1 MSYLRS
7 FGVLLVAVGVS
18 FGAGA
23 AESVIRTPLAGS
35 NFPIAAAVSVTAGT
49 DLVFVS
55 GATASVADS
64 SAPAGSIAAYG
75 NTEIQTV
82 SVLKALAATLERVN
96 LKLSDVVQLR
106 VFLVGDPDKG
116 GKMDFAGLQAGY
128 TQFFGTKDQPNLP
141 ARTTVQVASLAG
153 PGLLVEIDAVAAR
166 SH

>member
-1 MSYLRS
+1 LIYLRS
-7 FGVLLVAVGVS
+7 LSVLLIAAGVQ

-23 AESVIRTPLAGS
+23 AESIVRTPLAGS
-35 NFPIAAAVSVTAGT
+35 NFPIAAAVSVPAGS

-55 GATASVADS
+55 GATASVADP

-82 SVLKALAATLERVN
+82 SVLKSLAATLERVN

-128 TQFFGTKDQPNLP
+128 TQFFGTREQPNLP
-141 ARTTVQVASLAG
+141 SRTTVQVASLAG

-166 SH
+166 PH

>member
-1 MSYLRS
+1 MKKFSAFLA
-7 FGVLLVAVGVS
+7 VAALQ
-18 FGAGA
+18 AGA
-23 AESVIRTPLAGS
+23 FAADPVVRTPLAGS
-35 NFPIAAAVSVTAGT
+35 NFPIAAAVTVTAGT

-55 GATASVADS
+55 GATAAIADPKAPPG
-64 SAPAGSIAAYG
+64 SAAAYG
-75 NTEIQTV
+75 NTETQTV
-82 SVLKALAATLERVN
+82 SVFKSLEATLARVG

-106 VFLVGDPDKG
+106 VFLVGDPALG

-128 TQFFGTKDQPNLP
+128 TKFYGTSDQPNLP

>member
-1 MSYLRS
+1 
-7 FGVLLVAVGVS
+7 
-18 FGAGA
+18 
-23 AESVIRTPLAGS
+23 
-35 NFPIAAAVSVTAGT
+35 
-49 DLVFVS
+49 VFVS
-55 GATASVADS
+55 GATASVADN
-64 SAPAGSIAAYG
+64 SAPAGSVAAYG
-75 NTEIQTV
+75 NTEVQTV
-82 SVLKALAATLERVN
+82 SVLKSLAATLERVN

-106 VFLVGDPDKG
+106 VFLVGEPDKG

>member
-1 MSYLRS
+1 LSYFRNVC
-7 FGVLLVAVGVS
+7 VLLVASGMC

-23 AESVIRTPLAGS
+23 AESVVRTPLAGS
-35 NFPIAAAVSVTAGT
+35 NFPIAAAVSVPAGS

-55 GATASVADS
+55 GAAAQVADS
-64 SAPAGSIAAYG
+64 SAPAGSVAAYG

-82 SVLKALAATLERVN
+82 SVFKQLAATLERVN

-153 PGLLVEIDAVAAR
+153 PGLLVEIDVVAAR

>member
-1 MSYLRS
+1 MICLRKFS
-7 FGVLLVAVGVS
+7 VLLIAAGVQ
-18 FGAGA
+18 FAAGA
-23 AESVIRTPLAGS
+23 AEPIVRTPLAAS
-35 NFPIAAAVSVTAGT
+35 NFPIAAAVTVPAGS

-55 GATASVADS
+55 GATASVADP

-75 NTEIQTV
+75 NTETQTV
-82 SVLKALAATLERVN
+82 SVLKSLSATLERVG

-116 GKMDFAGLQAGY
+116 GKMDFTGLQAGY
-128 TQFFGTKDQPNLP
+128 TQFYGTPAQANLP

>member
-1 MSYLRS
+1 MVCFRKLSALLLTL
-7 FGVLLVAVGVS
+7 GVQVT
-18 FGAGA
+18 AGA
-23 AESVIRTPLAGS
+23 AEPIVRTPLSGS
-35 NFPIAAAVSVTAGT
+35 NFPIAAAVTVPAGN

-55 GATASVADS
+55 GATASIADS

-75 NTEIQTV
+75 NTETQTV
-82 SVLKALAATLERVN
+82 SVLKSLSVTLERVG

-128 TQFFGTKDQPNLP
+128 TQFYGTSAQPNLP

>member
-1 MSYLRS
+1 MIYLRS
-7 FGVLLVAVGVS
+7 FGVFVVSLGVT

-23 AESVIRTPLAGS
+23 AENIIRTPLAGS

-55 GATASVADS
+55 GATAAIADPA
-64 SAPAGSIAAYG
+64 APAGSIAAYG

-82 SVLKALAATLERVN
+82 SVLKSLAATLERVN
-96 LKLSDVVQLR
+96 LKVSDVVQLR
-106 VFLVGDPDKG
+106 VFLVGDPGLG

-128 TQFFGTKDQPNLP
+128 TRFFGTQEQPSLP

>member
-1 MSYLRS
+1 LISIR
-7 FGVLLVAVGVS
+7 FFIALLVVAGS
-18 FGAGA
+18 QFGAGA
-23 AESVIRTPLAGS
+23 AESIIRTPLAGS
-35 NFPIAAAVSVTAGT
+35 NFPIAAAVSVPAGS

-55 GATASVADS
+55 GATASVAD
-64 SAPAGSIAAYG
+64 G

-82 SVLKALAATLERVN
+82 SVLKSLAATLERVN

>member
-1 MSYLRS
+1 LISIRRLS
-7 FGVLLVAVGVS
+7 ALLVVAGIQ

-23 AESVIRTPLAGS
+23 AESIVRTPLAGS
-35 NFPIAAAVSVTAGT
+35 NFPIAAAVSVPAGS

-55 GATASVADS
+55 GATASSAD
-64 SAPAGSIAAYG
+64 G
-75 NTEIQTV
+75 NTETQTV
-82 SVLKALAATLERVN
+82 SVLKSLAATLERVN

>member
-1 MSYLRS
+1 MICRRS
-7 FGVLLVAVGVS
+7 LSALLLTLGVQVT
-18 FGAGA
+18 AGA
-23 AESVIRTPLAGS
+23 AEPIVRTPLSGS
-35 NFPIAAAVSVTAGT
+35 NFPIAAAVTVPAGS

-55 GATASVADS
+55 GATASIADS

-82 SVLKALAATLERVN
+82 SVLKSLSATLERTG
-96 LKLSDVVQLR
+96 LKLSDVIQLR

-128 TQFFGTKDQPNLP
+128 TQFFGTSAQPNLP

>member
-1 MSYLRS
+1 MC
-7 FGVLLVAVGVS
+7 

-23 AESVIRTPLAGS
+23 AESVVRTPLAGS
-35 NFPIAAAVSVTAGT
+35 NFPIAAAVSVPAGS

-55 GATASVADS
+55 GAAAQVADS
-64 SAPAGSIAAYG
+64 SAPAGSVAAYG

-82 SVLKALAATLERVN
+82 SVFKQLAATLERVN

-153 PGLLVEIDAVAAR
+153 PGLLVEIDVVAAR

>member
-1 MSYLRS
+1 MIYLRS
-7 FGVLLVAVGVS
+7 LGVLLISVGVQ
-18 FGAGA
+18 FGVGA
-23 AESVIRTPLAGS
+23 ADSVVRTPLAGS

-49 DLVFVS
+49 ALVFVS
-55 GATASVADS
+55 GATASVADPA
-64 SAPAGSIAAYG
+64 APAGSIAAYG

-82 SVLKALAATLERVN
+82 SVLKSLAATLERVH
-96 LKLSDVVQLR
+96 LKLSDIVQLR
-106 VFLVGDPDKG
+106 VFLVGDPDRG

-128 TQFFGTKDQPNLP
+128 TQFFGTRDQPNLP